1 MTVQTIIRLDE
12 KTKNKL
18 TQLAKAE
25 GKNKSQVIRELI
37 QNYIEER
44 DMESYIDDLW
54 NRAEKKLRKKGVTQK
69 DIEKAIKE
77 VRAEEIESSN

>member
-12 KTKNKL
+12 KTKKKL
-18 TQLAKAE
+18 TKLAKAE
-25 GKNKSQVIRELI
+25 GKNNSQVIRELI

-54 NRAEKKLRKKGVTQK
+54 NRMRQNFKEKKITQK
-69 DIEKAIKE
+69 DIERAIRE
-77 VRAEEIESSN
+77 VRAKKNESSN